1 MEIENHKMEIENHKM
16 EIENHN
22 DDIENHNDDIENH
35 NDDIENHN
43 DDIYIYITNYKTN
56 YKTMGGLRTLAF
68 LERGVASL
76 VKQPPNPQRGNTSIF
91 FTSISPNP
99 QRGLNLQYLTGDSRS
114 ESSRVCYYNNLSAKP
129 IPVLFI

>member
-1 MEIENHKMEIENHKM
+1 
-16 EIENHN
+16 
-22 DDIENHNDDIENH
+22 
-35 NDDIENHN
+35 
-43 DDIYIYITNYKTN
+43 
-56 YKTMGGLRTLAF
+56 MGGLRTLAF

-114 ESSRVCYYNNLSAKP
+114 ESSRVYYHNILSAKP
-129 IPVLFI
+129 IPVLFILGACAARVLRVRTAIFTSPIYHFNQLIEK

>member
-16 EIENHN
+16 EIENHKM
-22 DDIENHNDDIENH
+22 
-35 NDDIENHN
+35 
-43 DDIYIYITNYKTN
+43 DIYIYITNYKTN

-91 FTSISPNP
+91 FTSISP
-99 QRGLNLQYLTGDSRS
+99 
-114 ESSRVCYYNNLSAKP
+114 
-129 IPVLFI
+129 